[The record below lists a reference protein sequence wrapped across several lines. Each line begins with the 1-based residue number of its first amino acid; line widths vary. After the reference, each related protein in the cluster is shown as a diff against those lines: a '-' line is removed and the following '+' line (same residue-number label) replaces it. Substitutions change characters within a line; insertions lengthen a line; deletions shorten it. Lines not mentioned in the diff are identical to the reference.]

1 MLLNFLKVST
11 SDGRMVYGACCVIA
25 APLAQVQLVTFV
37 ACHSPSVAR
46 LTSCQLSSLDSLK
59 KKNNAPKLP
68 LKKQE
73 LNSTSLVY
81 GSLRLYKTRRCFE
94 LKANDSR

>member
-11 SDGRMVYGACCVIA
+11 SDGPMVYGACCVTA

-37 ACHSPSVAR
+37 ACHSPSVPH
-46 LTSCQLSSLDSLK
+46 LISCQLSILDSLK
-59 KKNNAPKLP
+59 KKNNNAPKLP

-73 LNSTSLVY
+73 LSSASLVY
-81 GSLRLYKTRRCFE
+81 GSLRLYKTQMF
-94 LKANDSR
+94 